1 MRTAT
6 TDEVDARQMPTDLKM
21 AYQAMP
27 DIPGSAAPPPSPAE
41 GGVSMSSQCGGSG
54 WDDTM
59 PLALDIDRE
68 RLAELCRRYHVAKLE
83 LFGSRAKGTA
93 RPDSDVDLLV
103 TFEPGQTPGL
113 AFIDLAEE
121 LERLFGCHVDL
132 LTRDGVESDFNPHRR
147 RSILATVEPLYAA

>member
-1 MRTAT
+1 
-6 TDEVDARQMPTDLKM
+6 
-21 AYQAMP
+21 
-27 DIPGSAAPPPSPAE
+27 
-41 GGVSMSSQCGGSG
+41 
-54 WDDTM
+54 M

-113 AFIDLAEE
+113 EFVSLCDEFE
-121 LERLFGCHVDL
+121 VLFGHKVDV
-132 LTRDGVESDFNPHRR
+132 LTRAAVEASENRYFKFYA
-147 RSILATVEPLYAA
+147 LQAVETLYHAA